1 MGNTDSN
8 KVNKST
14 NTDRNKVDKST
25 NTDSDTVEYV
35 YVNKEDKGKEDKGKE
50 DKGKVIIEFQ
60 PNVLLLSNP
69 PQWTVYYKNEY
80 DIKWEKIIL
89 TYTQLKQFI
98 EMYGMYG
105 MYGIETQDI
114 AELHNMGID
123 INRNRYTMS

>member
-35 YVNKEDKGKEDKGKE
+35 YVNKEDKGKEDKGKEDKSKE

-98 EMYGMYG
+98 EMYG
-105 MYGIETQDI
+105 IETQHI
-114 AELHNMGID
+114 AELHNMGIN
-123 INRNRYTMS
+123 INLNRYTMS

>member
-1 MGNTDSN
+1 MGNTDS
-8 KVNKST
+8 
-14 NTDRNKVDKST
+14 NKVDKST

-35 YVNKEDKGKEDKGKE
+35 YVNKEDKSKE

-98 EMYGMYG
+98 EMYG
-105 MYGIETQDI
+105 IETQHI
-114 AELHNMGID
+114 AELHNMGI
-123 INRNRYTMS
+123 NVYRNSYRMS